1 LGSDGELVCMP
12 SRSVLLRSLF
22 AGAVLVSGIGGLR
35 LAGASTT
42 ATVSACNNPVLV
54 LSAMPIEISPLL
66 SAATI
71 TKTVTVA
78 DRSFYVGT
86 LRGHNVV
93 LAMTRIGPVNATA
106 TTQLALKT
114 FRCGSRPA
122 FGAAV
127 FSGVAGGDYIGDV
140 AVPDR
145 WTLDNGKSWLPVDPT
160 MLTAARTLEHKNI
173 GLERKTPVG
182 DPLCTCVID
191 PDTVATNAV
200 LHKPVVEVGGNGQ
213 TTDPVGGH
221 AVPCVPGDN
230 DIAGCAPCPVAKHVK
245 RDVTDFPTGVVPFVE
260 PNWIAGYFSGTGGS
274 SQYKY
279 VAEDEETA
287 AVDKVV
293 TAAQIPFIGFRA
305 ASDATT
311 PTARH
316 TKGGDPL
323 YLPGFPVTFAYYRQ
337 LASDNAAIATMAFL
351 QAWKS

>member
-1 LGSDGELVCMP
+1 LARFVELLDMP
-12 SRSVLLRSLF
+12 SRSLLFRSLF
-22 AGAVLVSGIGGLR
+22 ALAVLASGLGGLGS
-35 LAGASTT
+35 AGASTPRVT
-42 ATVSACNNPVLV
+42 ACNNPVLI

-66 SAATI
+66 SAAKI
-71 TKTVTVA
+71 TRTVEVA
-78 DRSFYVGT
+78 DRNFYVGT

-93 LAMTRIGPVNATA
+93 LAMTRIGPVNATE
-106 TTQLALKT
+106 TTKLALQT

-145 WTLDNGKSWLPVDPT
+145 WTLDSGKSWLPVDAT
-160 MLTAARTLEHKNI
+160 MLAAARTLEHKNI
-173 GLERKTPVG
+173 GLERKTPMG
-182 DPLCTCVID
+182 DPLCTCLID

-200 LHKPVVEVGGNGQ
+200 LHKPVVEVGGNGE

-221 AVPCVPGDN
+221 MIPCVPGGN
-230 DIAGCAPCPVAKHVK
+230 DIAGCDPCPVAKHPR
-245 RDVTDFPTGVVPFVE
+245 RDAADFPAGVPPFVE
-260 PNWIAGYFSGTGGS
+260 PKWIAGYFSGSGGG

-293 TAAQIPFIGFRA
+293 TAAGIPFIGFRA

-311 PTARH
+311 PTAGG
-316 TKGGDPL
+316 TQGGDPL
-323 YLPGFPVTFAYYRQ
+323 HLPGFPVTFAYYRQ

-351 QAWKS
+351 QAWQGN